1 MLRTLLSRQLS
12 LLIGQNM
19 PATIY
24 GIKNCDTVKK
34 ARKWLE
40 ANGSDYTFVDVR
52 EDGVDKAEVKRWLDV
67 AGVDVVVN
75 KRSTTWKQLSDTQK
89 EGLNE
94 TTALDLL
101 LANPTLVKR
110 PVLTI
115 DDSVFVG
122 FKADQYQAIFN

>member
-1 MLRTLLSRQLS
+1 MLLTLLYWHLT
-12 LLIGQNM
+12 IPTGQTM

-34 ARKWLE
+34 ARQWLA
-40 ANGSDYTFVDVR
+40 ANGSDYAFVDVR
-52 EDGVDKAEVKRWLDV
+52 EDGVDKTEIQRWLDV
-67 AGVDVVVN
+67 AGIDVVVN
-75 KRSTTWKQLSDTQK
+75 KRSTTWKQLSDKQK

-115 DDSVFVG
+115 DDSVFIG
-122 FKADQYQAIFN
+122 FKADQYHAIFN

>member
-1 MLRTLLSRQLS
+1 
-12 LLIGQNM
+12 M

-34 ARKWLE
+34 ARQWLA
-40 ANGSDYTFVDVR
+40 ANGSDYAFVDVR
-52 EDGVDKAEVKRWLDV
+52 EDGVDKTEIQRWIDV
-67 AGVDVVVN
+67 AGIDVVVN
-75 KRSTTWKQLSDTQK
+75 KRSTTWKQLSDKQK

-94 TTALDLL
+94 ATALDLL

-115 DDSVFVG
+115 DDSVFIG
-122 FKADQYQAIFN
+122 FKADQYHAIFN

>member
-1 MLRTLLSRQLS
+1 
-12 LLIGQNM
+12 M
-19 PATIY
+19 PATVY

-52 EDGVDKAEVKRWLDV
+52 EDGVDKAEVKRWLDL
-67 AGVDVVVN
+67 AGLDVVVN
-75 KRSTTWKQLSDTQK
+75 KRSTSWKQLSDEQK
-89 EGLNE
+89 EGLSE
-94 TTALDLL
+94 QTALGLL
-101 LANPTLVKR
+101 LANPTLIKR